1 MSRKRRKQ
9 KAVALE
15 VVSGGATVEDVVREE
30 MRGSELPKSEVLA
43 GPKRRTFTA
52 AYKQRILDEADS
64 CTEPGQVGALL
75 RREGLYSSHLSSW
88 RQAIKRGERE
98 ALSAKRGPKERTV
111 SEREHKRLVR
121 ENEKLK
127 RELATARLVI
137 DAQKKFAEV
146 LGVALAPPPEGT

>member
-1 MSRKRRKQ
+1 M
-9 KAVALE
+9 
-15 VVSGGATVEDVVREE
+15 VREE
-30 MRGSELPKSEVLA
+30 NRAGELPDSEVLA

-52 AYKQRILDEADS
+52 TYKERILDEADA

-88 RQAIKRGERE
+88 RQASKQGKRG

-111 SEREHKRLVR
+111 SEQEHKRLVR
-121 ENEKLK
+121 ENGKLK

-146 LGVALAPPPEGT
+146 LGVALSPAPGGGTDGGGARASRAYDDASGV